1 MINLTTSPTPVS
13 PSPFE
18 SKSSKVLVASIAPS
32 GSITVIV
39 GSSSSTVS
47 GSSEVSETLPVNPL
61 ESPVTFIEFEI
72 NGAEKAI
79 SSIIN

>member
-1 MINLTTSPTPVS
+1 M
-13 PSPFE
+13 
-18 SKSSKVLVASIAPS
+18 ASIAPL
-32 GSITVIV
+32 GSIIVIV

-61 ESPVTFIEFEI
+61 ESPVTFIVFEI
-72 NGAEKAI
+72 NGAEKAS